1 MSNLQAIAAM
11 WFALALAASLL
22 SIWLR
27 LSSAIIEIMIGM
39 AAQLVI
45 GATIGTDILASNANW
60 VKFLSSTGAILLV
73 FLAGAE
79 LDPSI
84 FKLKWKEAATVGLA
98 SFILPFLGSTAAAYY
113 FLGWGVMPSW
123 LAGIAMSTTSAGIVY
138 AVTLELGL
146 NKIDY
151 GKTLLVAC
159 FVTDILT
166 VVMLGLIFA
175 PFTMRTLI
183 ALGISAAVFIVLP
196 WLTPQIFKR
205 YGDRLAEIETKF
217 LLLCLLG
224 MAALAE
230 WADSEAVL
238 PAYLVGMALARS
250 VGTDH
255 VLIRR
260 LRTLTFGLLTPF
272 FFILAGSIISI
283 PALLAAPGAF
293 LIFLIVK
300 IAMKFVGVYPA
311 ARYFGAPNKEAIYT
325 TLLMATGISFGTIAA
340 LFGRAHGI
348 IDGSQY
354 STLTAAVVGTAIIP
368 LIIADQFFLPR
379 YLLPLPEQPEIL
391 ASRRSGL
398 LGKVLFA
405 NDGSEHA
412 VPALKLALAIAK
424 QNNAELHMVSVGQ
437 IGQLPE
443 FTEEAREEIGTA
455 PRHFRG
461 ALQRASAMAEESEVE
476 LHTHVV
482 AASHPVQRIVDLAA
496 ELDVDLLVIGS
507 KPHPTLYERLA
518 GSRANRILKRARCP
532 VLVVK

>member
-11 WFALALAASLL
+11 WFALALTASLL

-39 AAQLVI
+39 IAQLVI
-45 GATIGTDILASNANW
+45 GATIGMDILASNANW

-84 FKLKWKEAATVGLA
+84 FKLKWKEAATVGIA
-98 SFILPFLGSTAAAYY
+98 SFIFPFLGSAAAAYY
-113 FLGWGVMPSW
+113 FLDWGVMPSW

-159 FVTDILT
+159 FVTDMLT
-166 VVMLGLIFA
+166 VVLLGLIFA
-175 PFTMRTLI
+175 PFTIRTLI
-183 ALGISAAVFIVLP
+183 ALGISAAVFIALP
-196 WLTPQIFKR
+196 WLAPQIFKR

-224 MAALAE
+224 MAAFAE

-238 PAYLVGMALARS
+238 PAYLVGMALARTA
-250 VGTDH
+250 GADH

-283 PALLAAPGAF
+283 PALIAAPGAF

-300 IAMKFVGVYPA
+300 IAMKFVGVFPA
-311 ARYFGAPNKEAIYT
+311 ARYFGAPSKDAAYT
-325 TLLMATGISFGTIAA
+325 TLLMSTGISFGTIAA

-354 STLTAAVVGTAIIP
+354 STLTAAVVGTAIVP
-368 LIIADQFFLPR
+368 LIIADQFFIPR

-391 ASRRSGL
+391 VSRRSGV

-405 NDGSEHA
+405 DDGSEQA
-412 VPALKLALAIAK
+412 VRGLDLALAIAR
-424 QNNAELHMVSVGQ
+424 QNNAELHMVSVGET
-437 IGQLPE
+437 GRMLE
-443 FTEEAREEIGTA
+443 FSGEAREEIGTA
-455 PRHFRG
+455 RGHFRDVV
-461 ALQRASAMAEESEVE
+461 QRARAIAEESEVD

-482 AASHPVQRIVDLAA
+482 AARHPVQGIVNLAA
-496 ELDVDLLVIGS
+496 ELDVDLLVIGN
-507 KPHPTLYERLA
+507 KPHPTFYERLA
-518 GSRANRILKRARCP
+518 GSRANRIMKRARCP